1 MNYHISIF
9 DFGRTSCSQACQ
21 HSLACNRRLWI
32 IRIGCSSFLIDDVHI
47 DWNEESERF
56 DEIGAFAWNCS
67 FYLKPFFHI
76 QTFLALQMLIK
87 TVQVKYAQN
96 IACMR
101 QNKIDAEFDS
111 SSCLESRLHTA
122 VNIVTVRAANVR
134 NCVFGAA
141 AAIGISQSKTTT
153 E

>member
-1 MNYHISIF
+1 
-9 DFGRTSCSQACQ
+9 
-21 HSLACNRRLWI
+21 
-32 IRIGCSSFLIDDVHI
+32 
-47 DWNEESERF
+47 
-56 DEIGAFAWNCS
+56 
-67 FYLKPFFHI
+67 
-76 QTFLALQMLIK
+76 MLIK

-141 AAIGISQSKTTT
+141 AEFHNLKLRPNRIRKKQSK
-153 E
+153 